1 MLNSLIEKYK
11 RYSLKLVVLFGS
23 RARGDYTNESDV
35 DLLVVADN
43 LMKDPRESFIQLY
56 DPDYPL
62 VNPVGLN
69 TETFLKKLGE
79 GSTFILEILEDGKIL
94 YADGEFLQEVM
105 NSYEEVRRRY
115 VRKGRTWIV

>member
-1 MLNSLIEKYK
+1 MLSSLIEKYK

-35 DLLVVADN
+35 DLLIVADN
-43 LMKDPRESFIQLY
+43 LVKDPRESFIQLY
-56 DPDYPL
+56 DPVYPL
-62 VNPVGLN
+62 VNPIGLN
-69 TETFLKKLGE
+69 TETFLKKLEE

-94 YADGEFLQEVM
+94 YADTEFLQEVM

-115 VRKGRTWIV
+115 ARKGRTWMV

>member
-1 MLNSLIEKYK
+1 MLSSLIEKYK

-43 LMKDPRESFIQLY
+43 LVKDPRESFIQLY

-62 VNPVGLN
+62 VNPIGLN
-69 TETFLKKLGE
+69 TETFLKKLEE

-94 YADGEFLQEVM
+94 YADTEFLQEVM
-105 NSYEEVRRRY
+105 NSYR
-115 VRKGRTWIV
+115 